1 MLLAV
6 MMAEVADAGADT
18 VTGASLE
25 QAAERDARVAAL
37 VVVLADARDARP
49 PWEHCRG
56 ISEGED
62 TSYQDCEAIR
72 PSIQPRS

>member
-6 MMAEVADAGADT
+6 VMAEVTDAGADT

-25 QAAERDARVAAL
+25 RAAERDARVAAL

-49 PWEHCRG
+49 PRERCRG
-56 ISEGED
+56 ISEVED
-62 TSYQDCEAIR
+62 TSDQEGEAIR
-72 PSIQPRS
+72 PSS